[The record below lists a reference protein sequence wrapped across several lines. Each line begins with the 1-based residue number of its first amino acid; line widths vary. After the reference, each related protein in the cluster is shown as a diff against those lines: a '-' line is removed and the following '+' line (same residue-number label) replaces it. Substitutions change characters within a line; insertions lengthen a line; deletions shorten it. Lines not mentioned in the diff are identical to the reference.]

1 MGSDR
6 LVTGLYQNLVDGN
19 VLGLKERVDD
29 RRGNVFGIQHLR
41 PSGPL

>member
-1 MGSDR
+1 
-6 LVTGLYQNLVDGN
+6 
-19 VLGLKERVDD
+19 LKERVDD